1 MKLALLLIMTPIS
14 AFNFKWKRCHGD
26 TDVVNVKSEDDITH
40 TKYSMARSRSQEVKI
55 NKFLSKGQFILV
67 P

>member
-1 MKLALLLIMTPIS
+1 M
-14 AFNFKWKRCHGD
+14 
-26 TDVVNVKSEDDITH
+26 VNVKSEDDITH

-55 NKFLSKGQFILV
+55 KKFLSKGQFILV